1 MDARPKKWCDVLVDR
16 KNANSLRIGFIAK
29 HTTWRGSGQLI
40 PIGECSIPAYERMDD
55 VSNYGHVSD
64 KRYGD
69 S

>member
-1 MDARPKKWCDVLVDR
+1 MDR